1 MKQAHVEQ
9 SHQWKNQIQKLQ
21 TNKETLEM
29 KLYQTECMFKDH
41 LREKE
46 TIIEK

>member
-9 SHQWKNQIQKLQ
+9 THRWKNQIQKLQ

-29 KLYQTECMFKDH
+29 KLDQAEYRFIDQ